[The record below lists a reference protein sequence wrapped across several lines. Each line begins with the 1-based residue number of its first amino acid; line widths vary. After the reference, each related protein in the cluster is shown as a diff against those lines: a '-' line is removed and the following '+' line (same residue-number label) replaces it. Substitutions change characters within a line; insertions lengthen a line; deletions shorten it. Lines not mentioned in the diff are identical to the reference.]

1 MPDAIRPSLVIAAI
15 VLASAASVTVDPP
28 ELRINPTSEL
38 IETVDATW
46 SGSNFNVRHTQTT
59 TSGEKETSILLT
71 TNSANDLDPRIGIAP
86 DGDVV
91 VVWWRDLSVDKLIYR
106 KRDVTTGLWGA
117 ERVVGVTTESSSR
130 PRVIYVGDIAWVA
143 YTIQNP
149 KSRSIGVQIIDDTPE
164 PIRSIIATTSYT
176 GDLDIQLE
184 AEAGHLWVTW
194 IDSSTLVGYAE
205 YSFESHLWSLPYRE
219 SYAGG
224 TVAAARERIR
234 NRILGF

>member
-1 MPDAIRPSLVIAAI
+1 MHDAIRPSLVIAAI
-15 VLASAASVTVDPP
+15 VLASAVSVSVDPP

-46 SGSNFNVRHTQTT
+46 SGSNFNVRHTQIT

-71 TNSANDLDPRIGIAP
+71 TNSANDLDPRIEIAP
-86 DGDVV
+86 SGNVV
-91 VVWWRDLSVDKLIYR
+91 VVWWRDLSVDKLVYR
-106 KRDVTTGLWGA
+106 KRDVATGVWGA
-117 ERVVGVTTESSSR
+117 ERFAGATAESNSR
-130 PRVIYVGDIAWVA
+130 PRILYVGDTAWVA

-164 PIRSIIATTSYT
+164 PIRSIIATTTYA
-176 GDLDIQLE
+176 GDLDVQLE

-194 IDSSTLVGYAE
+194 IDSASLVGYSE
-205 YSFESHLWSLPYRE
+205 YNFEGHFWSVPYRE

-224 TVAAARERIR
+224 TVAAARDRIR